1 MFKFM
6 SEDDNISTY
15 NNKPEFLNR
24 FSINLFIIFIEF
36 IQNLHKYILNLAP
49 KMLNKK
55 NKKIKNHI
63 DNYKS

>member
-55 NKKIKNHI
+55 IKNKNHI
-63 DNYKS
+63 DNYKSQ